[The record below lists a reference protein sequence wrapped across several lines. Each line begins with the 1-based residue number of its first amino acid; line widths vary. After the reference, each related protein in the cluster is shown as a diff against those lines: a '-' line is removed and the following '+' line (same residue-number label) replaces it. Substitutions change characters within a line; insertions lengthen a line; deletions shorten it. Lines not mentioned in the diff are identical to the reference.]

1 VNPETPP
8 EDRHDEQTRRCPRL
22 GGPIRFGYC
31 RTAGED
37 GGPCRKSLDCWWE
50 RFDVAGHLRR
60 ILGPERLAAFAALAD
75 RGPRPKVTSLLD
87 QIRAARS
94 RTGMAEPASEPNR
107 TAKGGEN
114 DH

>member
-1 VNPETPP
+1 METPP

-50 RFDVAGHLRR
+50 RFDVAGFLRR
-60 ILGPERLAAFAALAD
+60 ILGPERLSALAEQAE

-87 QIRAARS
+87 QIRAARTRRGAAHS
-94 RTGMAEPASEPNR
+94 ASE
-107 TAKGGEN
+107 TTGTEGGGEK
-114 DH
+114 